1 VSVGSQGDILDFVK
15 KLLLVLVAI
24 AVVGTVAVVIA
35 LMPGGSKV
43 TVLKAEMEQAVSG
56 IGGVIN
62 RQIEVSPGD
71 TITLSLYAEQ
81 ASAMHWS
88 ANIDGSGIVS
98 QQGDVEY
105 TKDGPA
111 FDIGSAGHEVWIFK
125 ALEAGQTTITM
136 TYNSEADLPDAPQ
149 GVNTL
154 VLVVIVA

>member
-1 VSVGSQGDILDFVK
+1 VK
-15 KLLLVLVAI
+15 KLLLALAAVI
-24 AVVGTVAVVIA
+24 VVGTVAVVIA

-56 IGGVIN
+56 SGGIIN

-71 TITLSLYAEQ
+71 IITLSLYAEQ

-88 ANIDGSGIVS
+88 ASIDGSGIVS

-111 FDIGSAGHEVWIFK
+111 FDIGSAGHEVWTFK
-125 ALEAGQTTITM
+125 ALAAGETTITM
-136 TYNSEADLPDAPQ
+136 TYYSIASSMLPPPA
-149 GVNTL
+149 VNTL
-154 VLVVIVA
+154 VLVVVVA